1 MGLCINYLLN
11 SIAVIVLALMVWIV
25 KRVRTTIQSPEP
37 NHPSAVEPGTLEMGP
52 SGTIQV
58 LQQPLMMT
66 VMDTGEFKQAL
77 ELELDHYVLA

>member
-1 MGLCINYLLN
+1 M
-11 SIAVIVLALMVWIV
+11 IVLALMVWIV
-25 KRVRTTIQSPEP
+25 KRVRTNVHSSDTS
-37 NHPSAVEPGTLEMGP
+37 HPSAVEPGTIEMGP

-77 ELELDHYVLA
+77 ELELDHYVIA